1 MRSCSVGTSL
11 MNFSPSLMLA
21 DGSKG
26 CCKLLQCSSYP
37 CGSAACFSHANVLFM
52 SFLKWTNS
60 VVLYIRDVQLNFAIL
75 VANFVLFF
83 YSFICFFFFVLF
95 SE

>member
-1 MRSCSVGTSL
+1 
-11 MNFSPSLMLA
+11 MNISPSLKLT

-37 CGSAACFSHANVLFM
+37 CGSVICFSHANVLFNV
-52 SFLKWTNS
+52 FLKMDKLCS
-60 VVLYIRDVQLNFAIL
+60 PVYQLPIL
-75 VANFVLFF
+75 F
-83 YSFICFFFFVLF
+83 CFFLFVLF

>member
-26 CCKLLQCSSYP
+26 CCKLFQCSSYP
-37 CGSAACFSHANVLFM
+37 CGSAACFSHANVLFNV
-52 SFLKWTNS
+52 FLKMDKLCS
-60 VVLYIRDVQLNFAIL
+60 PVYQRCIA
-75 VANFVLFF
+75 
-83 YSFICFFFFVLF
+83 
-95 SE
+95 